1 MRANSCLTPL
11 IVCVRARVCFVHLL
25 DPGVTRPD
33 STSLSC
39 LSVRFECGTDTVR
52 VRQAR
57 ETSAALGEKKKKRP
71 KNKTKKTPPQN
82 AESHT
87 DGVFT
92 GLVLVRGGGKEAQQ
106 QT

>member
-39 LSVRFECGTDTVR
+39 LSVCFECGTDTVR
-52 VRQAR
+52 VHQAR
-57 ETSAALGEKKKKRP
+57 ETSAALGKKQ
-71 KNKTKKTPPQN
+71 KKTPPQN

-92 GLVLVRGGGKEAQQ
+92 GLVLVRGGGERSTAADVNNGS
-106 QT
+106 